1 MPRARKPGSS
11 SRKLVRSSHVVEPER
26 VDARPLLPA
35 GDVDFGSTG
44 PRRTEVGLSSYAL
57 HEGTPVILF
66 LRDPRDKI
74 WGLLVSLGAS
84 GVVVRGMDLRT
95 FEEWLRQEARRD
107 DDALGPATLF
117 YPMHRV
123 ERMERDESVGMVIS
137 FSDRFFREVGRTV
150 NETMGIG

>member
-1 MPRARKPGSS
+1 MPRGRKGQP
-11 SRKLVRSSHVVEPER
+11 RKLLKAEPVVVGAR

-35 GDVDFGSTG
+35 GDVEVGASG
-44 PRRTEVGLSSYAL
+44 ARRTEVGLDSYAL

-74 WGLLVSLGAS
+74 WGLLISLGSS
-84 GVVVRGMDLRT
+84 GIALRGMDLRT

-123 ERMERDESVGMVIS
+123 ERMERDESVGMIIS
-137 FSDRFFREVGRTV
+137 FADRFFREVGRTV
-150 NETMGIG
+150 NEVMGIG